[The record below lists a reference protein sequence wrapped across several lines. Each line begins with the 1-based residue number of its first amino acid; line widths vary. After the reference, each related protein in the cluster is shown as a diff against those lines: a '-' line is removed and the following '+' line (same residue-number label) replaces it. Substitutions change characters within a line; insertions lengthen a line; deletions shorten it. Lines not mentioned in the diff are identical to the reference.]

1 MRTTNI
7 LIALSMTLA
16 TQVMAQKSTEER
28 IIENEELI
36 SEIAD
41 KKIWDAYAAGD
52 YELAL
57 KNWRPLAETGDA
69 PAQVNLG
76 VMYSQGHGV
85 VQDDKEA
92 ARWYKLAADQG
103 YSPAQWRLAIM
114 YKTGTGIIQ
123 NYEEAFKLYKLVAEQ
138 GDAYAQNALG
148 FMFSN
153 GFGVPQDNVKAY
165 LWFTVAGDSGYGLG
179 SRYRDQIAKKMTPE
193 DITKAQEMASKCIE
207 FKYKSCGEY

>member
-1 MRTTNI
+1 
-7 LIALSMTLA
+7 MTLA
-16 TQVMAQKSTEER
+16 TQVMAQKSAEER

-76 VMYSQGHGV
+76 VMYNQGHGV

-92 ARWYKLAADQG
+92 VRWYKLAADQG

-114 YKTGTGIIQ
+114 YKTGTGVIQ
-123 NYEEAFKLYKLVAEQ
+123 NYEEAFKLYKLLAEQ
-138 GDAYAQNALG
+138 GDAYAQNTLG
-148 FMFSN
+148 VMFSN
-153 GFGVPQDNVKAY
+153 SFGVPQDNIKAY
-165 LWFTVAGDSGYGLG
+165 LWFTVAIDSGYGLG
-179 SRYRDQIAKKMTPE
+179 
-193 DITKAQEMASKCIE
+193 AQEKDQVSKEMEAKDVSTAQAMALKCIK
-207 FKYKSCGEY
+207 FDYKNCGEY